1 MKNCDWLVLILL
13 SIIDWL
19 IVFDWVRC
27 LAQCRNGGLA
37 SVLAVATTVT
47 VVAEVA
53 VVDLVV
59 VVQWWQL
66 IY

>member
-1 MKNCDWLVLILL
+1 MHTAPPQ
-13 SIIDWL
+13 SE
-19 IVFDWVRC
+19 
-27 LAQCRNGGLA
+27 LA
-37 SVLAVATTVT
+37 SVLAVATAVT

>member
-1 MKNCDWLVLILL
+1 MVQTQ
-13 SIIDWL
+13 SE
-19 IVFDWVRC
+19 
-27 LAQCRNGGLA
+27 LA
-37 SVLAVATTVT
+37 SVLAVATAVT